1 MAFKKDTKVKT
12 NFTKITVSLASPEE
26 IKENSYGEVTKPETI
41 NYRTYKPERDG
52 LFCERIFGP
61 TKDYECACGKYKR
74 IRYKGIV
81 CDRCGVEV
89 TEKKVR
95 REREGH
101 IELVVPVAHIWYFR
115 SLPNKIGYLLGMPT
129 KNLDA
134 VIYYEKYIVIKP
146 GMLAG
151 MKDTEGV
158 EDLNGSHKMDL
169 LTEDEYIDIV
179 DNKLDEN
186 NDLLDD
192 SDPNKFVA
200 KMGAE
205 AVLDLLHELSE
216 PDEKGVTGLDRLS
229 YELRDRANN
238 DSSQMRKTEALKRLQ
253 VVEAFRGS
261 MNVNKPEWM
270 IMKII
275 PVIPPDLRPLV
286 PLDGGRFAT
295 SDLNDLY
302 RRVIIRNNRLKRLI
316 EIKAP
321 EVILRNEKRMLQE
334 AVDSLFDNSRKS
346 SAVKSESNR
355 PLKSL
360 SDSLKGKQGR
370 FRQNLLGKRV
380 DYSAR
385 SVIVVGPELKMGECG
400 LPKLMAAELYKPF
413 IIRKLIERGIVKTVK
428 SAKRIVDR
436 REPVI
441 WDILENVMKG
451 HPVLL
456 NRAPTL
462 HRLSVLAFQ
471 PKLIEGKAIQLHPLA
486 CTPFNADFDG
496 DQMAVHLPLSNEAV
510 LEAQILM
517 LQSHNILNPANG
529 APVTV
534 PSQDMVLG
542 LYYITKI
549 RPGAKG
555 EGLMFYGP
563 EEAIIAF
570 NEKRCA
576 EHALV
581 KCMVDDID
589 ENGKPIRHIV
599 ETSVGRII
607 VNEIIPKE
615 LGFFNGIISKKS
627 LRSLISVVIKKVGMA
642 RACSF
647 LDGIKNLGYKMSYL
661 AGLSFNL
668 DDIIVPPEKA
678 DIVKKGQDEVDEVTA
693 NFDMGLITDKERY
706 NQVIDA
712 WTHVNDNLKK
722 AVMKHMT
729 EADQGFNA
737 VFMMLDSGARGSADQ
752 IAQLAGMRGLMA
764 KPQKAGAEGNSI
776 IENPILNNLKE
787 GMSVQE
793 YFIASHGA
801 RKGLA
806 DTAMKT
812 ADAGYLTRRLVDVSH
827 DVIIN
832 EDDCGTLRGLECRA
846 LKDGDDIIST
856 LGERILGRVSVHDV
870 VNPHTNEI
878 IVKSGEEITEDKA
891 DAIEKAGIEMVEIRS
906 VLTCESKKGVCR
918 KCYGRNLATSKM
930 VQLGEA
936 VGVIAAQAIGE
947 PGTQLTLRTFHSG
960 GVAENAAANA
970 SIKSKYDA
978 ILKFDGLRTVEFIDK
993 SGDQNVDCQMVVSRL
1008 AEVQFIDPNTE
1019 VVLATLNVPYGSS
1032 LFFKD
1037 GDVVKKDDVICRWD
1051 PFNAVIVSEYAG
1063 TLRFHN
1069 VAEGQ
1074 TYKAET
1080 DETSG
1085 MTERIIIESKDHN
1098 IVPTVDVE
1106 DENGQVIGTYN
1117 FPVGGHIANIE
1128 DGQKITTGET
1138 LVRIPRSVFNAGGI
1152 TGGLPR
1158 VQELFEARNPSSP
1171 AVVSEIDGEVTMGK
1185 LKRGNR
1191 EIIITSKGGEQRKYL
1206 VPLSRQILVQEH
1218 DAVRAGTALSDG
1230 EITPADILAIE
1241 GPTAVQEY
1249 IVNEVQNVYRLQGV
1263 KINDK
1268 HFEIIVRQMMRKVR
1282 IDDPG
1287 DTCFLEQELVD
1298 KLDFAD
1304 ENDRIWGKKLVI
1316 DAGDSDVLSKGQIVS
1331 ARKLRDENSSL
1342 KRRNLKTVQVRDA
1355 VPATSTQILQG
1366 ITRAALGTKSFMSAA
1381 SFQETTK
1388 VLCEAAIRGKVDNLE
1403 GMKENVICGHLIPAG
1418 TGMRQFDK
1426 IIVGSKE
1433 DYDRIQANKK
1443 NVLDYSQQ
1451 KDAEN

>member
-1 MAFKKDTKVKT
+1 MAFKKDTKVKN
-12 NFTKITVSLASPEE
+12 NFTKITIGLASPEE
-26 IKENSYGEVTKPETI
+26 ILENSYGEVTKPETI

-95 REREGH
+95 RERSGH

-129 KNLDA
+129 KKLDA
-134 VIYYEKYIVIKP
+134 VIYYEKYVVIQP
-146 GMLAG
+146 GIL
-151 MKDTEGV
+151 EGKV
-158 EDLNGSHKMDL
+158 DADGLPLLGSAKLDL
-169 LTEDEYIDIV
+169 LSEDEYMDILDKYDPNG
-179 DNKLDEN
+179 DNEN
-186 NDLLDD
+186 LDD
-192 SDPNKFVA
+192 SDPNKFIA

-205 AVLDLLHELSE
+205 AIYQLLQNVDLDS
-216 PDEKGVTGLDRLS
+216 LS

-238 DSSQMRKTEALKRLQ
+238 DSSQQRKTEALKRLN
-253 VVEAFRGS
+253 VVEGFRASKGI
-261 MNVNKPEWM
+261 NKPEWM
-270 IMKII
+270 VMKII
-275 PVIPPDLRPLV
+275 PVTPPELRPLV

-302 RRVIIRNNRLKRLI
+302 RRVIIRNNRLKRLV

-428 SAKRIVDR
+428 SAKKIVDR

-451 HPVLL
+451 HPVML

-462 HRLSVLAFQ
+462 HRLGIQAFQ
-471 PKLIEGKAIQLHPLA
+471 PKMIEGKSIQLHPLA
-486 CTPFNADFDG
+486 CTAFNADFDG
-496 DQMAVHLPLSNEAV
+496 DQMAVHLPLSNEAI
-510 LEAQILM
+510 LETQILM

-529 APVTV
+529 APITV

-555 EGLMFYGP
+555 EGLTFYGP
-563 EEAIIAF
+563 EEALIAR
-570 NEKRCA
+570 NEGRCDL
-576 EHALV
+576 HALV
-581 KCMVDDID
+581 KVIVDDLVD
-589 ENGKPIRHIV
+589 GKIQKRMI
-599 ETSVGRII
+599 ETSVGRVI
-607 VNEIIPKE
+607 VNGIIPDE
-615 LGFFNGIISKKS
+615 VGFFNDVISKKT
-627 LRSLISVVIKKVGMA
+627 LRGLISNVIKAVGMA
-642 RACSF
+642 EACEF
-647 LDGIKNLGYKMSYL
+647 LDGIKNLGYRMAYV

-668 DDIIVPPEKA
+668 GDIIIPPEKET
-678 DIVKKGQDEVDEVTA
+678 IVERGRKEVEEIT
-693 NFDMGLITDKERY
+693 NNYNMGFITNKERY

-712 WTHVNDNLKK
+712 WTHVNTDLGNIL
-722 AVMKHMT
+722 MKEMT

-737 VFMMLDSGARGSADQ
+737 VYMMLDSGARGSKDQ
-752 IAQLAGMRGLMA
+752 IKQLSGMRGLMA
-764 KPQKAGAEGNSI
+764 KPQKAGAEGAQI
-776 IENPILNNLKE
+776 IENPILSNFKE
-787 GMSVQE
+787 GMSVLE

-827 DVIIN
+827 DVIIT
-832 EDDCGTLRGLECRA
+832 EPDCGTLRGLVCTA
-846 LKDGDDIIST
+846 LKNGDEVISS
-856 LGERILGRVSVHDV
+856 LYERILGRVSVHDIIH
-870 VNPHTNEI
+870 PTTGEL
-878 IVKSGEEITEDKA
+878 IVKSGEEITEAKA
-891 DAIEKAGIEMVEIRS
+891 KIIDESPIESVEIRS
-906 VLTCESKKGVCR
+906 VLTCESKKGVCM
-918 KCYGRNLATSKM
+918 KCYGRNLATARM

-947 PGTQLTLRTFHSG
+947 PGTQLTLRTFHAG
-960 GVAENAAANA
+960 GIASNAAANA
-970 SIKSKYDA
+970 KIAAKNKSRIEFDELSTVPFVEEDEEGNDIKCEK
-978 ILKFDGLRTVEFIDK
+978 
-993 SGDQNVDCQMVVSRL
+993 VVSHL
-1008 AEVQFIDPNTE
+1008 AEIRFVDPNTNI
-1019 VVLATLNVPYGSS
+1019 VLATLNVPYGSS
-1032 LFFKD
+1032 LYHKEGEIVEKD
-1037 GDVVKKDDVICRWD
+1037 TVIARWD
-1051 PFNAVIVSEYAG
+1051 PFNAVIVSQYAG
-1063 TLRFHN
+1063 TLKFN
-1069 VAEGQ
+1069 DVQKDQ
-1074 TYKAET
+1074 TYRAEV
-1080 DETSG
+1080 DETTG
-1085 MTERIIIESKDHN
+1085 LEEKIITDSKNKAMVPSCDVIDAN
-1098 IVPTVDVE
+1098 GEIV
-1106 DENGQVIGTYN
+1106 GTYN
-1117 FPVGGHIANIE
+1117 FPVGGHLVVE
-1128 DGQKITTGET
+1128 DGQTIKTGEV
-1138 LVRIPRSVFNAGGI
+1138 LVKIPRAVGGAGDI

-1158 VQELFEARNPSSP
+1158 VTELLEARNPSNP

-1185 LKRGNR
+1185 VKRGNR
-1191 EIIITSKGGEQRKYL
+1191 EIIVTSKTGDQKKYL
-1206 VPLSRQILVQEH
+1206 VSLSKQILVQEH
-1218 DAVRAGTALSDG
+1218 DAVRAGTPLSDG
-1230 EITPADILAIE
+1230 SVTPGDILAIM

-1249 IVNEVQNVYRLQGV
+1249 IVNQIQDVYRLQGV
-1263 KINDK
+1263 AINDK
-1268 HFEIIVRQMMRKVR
+1268 HFEVVVRQMMRKVR

-1287 DTCFLEQELVD
+1287 DTTFLEQELVD
-1298 KLDFAD
+1298 KLDFAE
-1304 ENDRIWGKKLVI
+1304 ENDRIWGKKVVTN
-1316 DAGDSDVLSKGQIVS
+1316 AGDSTELKPGQIIT
-1331 ARKLRDENSSL
+1331 ARKLRDENSAL
-1342 KRRNLKTVQVRDA
+1342 KRRDMKLVQVRDA
-1355 VPATSTQILQG
+1355 VAATSTQILQG

-1388 VLCEAAIRGKVDNLE
+1388 VLNEAAIRGKVDYLE

-1418 TGMRQFDK
+1418 TGLRQWEK
-1426 IIVGSKE
+1426 LVVGSKE
-1433 DYDRIQANKK
+1433 EYERMQANRK
-1443 NVLDYSQQ
+1443 NVLDYADSPIV
-1451 KDAEN
+1451 D

>member
-1 MAFKKDTKVKT
+1 MAFKKDTKVKN
-12 NFTKITVSLASPEE
+12 NFSKITISLASPEE

-52 LFCERIFGP
+52 LFCEKIFGP
-61 TKDYECACGKYKR
+61 TKDYECGCGKYKR

-89 TEKKVR
+89 TERKVR
-95 REREGH
+95 RERSGH

-115 SLPNKIGYLLGMPT
+115 SLPNKIGYLLGLPT
-129 KNLDA
+129 KKLDT
-134 VIYYEKYIVIKP
+134 VVYYEKYIVIQP
-146 GMLAG
+146 GAVAG
-151 MKDTEGV
+151 MKNPETG
-158 EDLNGSHKMDL
+158 EDLNGSHRLDL
-169 LTEDEYIDIV
+169 LTEDEYLNIV
-179 DNKLDEN
+179 DNRLSDT

-192 SDPNKFVA
+192 SDPNKFIA

-205 AVLDLLHELSE
+205 AILDLLHELTIE
-216 PDEKGVTGLDRLS
+216 DANGLTGLDKLS
-229 YELRDRANN
+229 FELRDRASN

-253 VVEAFRGS
+253 VVEAFRS
-261 MNVNKPEWM
+261 SKNVNKPEWM

-275 PVIPPDLRPLV
+275 PVIPPELRPLV

-302 RRVIIRNNRLKRLI
+302 RRVIIRNNRLKRLM

-334 AVDSLFDNSRKS
+334 AVDSLFDNSRKA

-428 SAKRIVDR
+428 SAKKIVDR

-517 LQSHNILNPANG
+517 LQSHNVLNPANG
-529 APVTV
+529 ASITV

-555 EGLMFYGP
+555 EGLSFYGP
-563 EEAIIAF
+563 EEAIIAY
-570 NEKRCA
+570 NEKRCDL
-576 EHALV
+576 HAQV
-581 KCMVDDID
+581 KVLVDDLVD
-589 ENGKPIRHIV
+589 GKRVRHVV
-599 ETSVGRII
+599 ETSVGRVV
-607 VNEIIPKE
+607 VNELVPSEI
-615 LGFFNGIISKKS
+615 GFFNGIISKKS
-627 LRSLISVVIKKVGMA
+627 LRNLIAIVIKSVGMA
-642 RACSF
+642 RACTF
-647 LDGIKNLGYKMSYL
+647 LDGIKNLGYRMAYL

-668 DDIIVPPEKA
+668 DDIIVPDDKKA
-678 DIVKKGQDEVDEVTA
+678 IVQKGQDEVDNITA

-712 WTHVNDNLKK
+712 WTHVNANLKK

-737 VFMMLDSGARGSADQ
+737 VYMMLDSGARGSADQ

-776 IENPILNNLKE
+776 IENPILSNLKE

-812 ADAGYLTRRLVDVSH
+812 ADAGYLTRRLVDVAH
-827 DVIIN
+827 DVIIT
-832 EDDCGTLRGLECRA
+832 EEDCGTLRGLECRA
-846 LKDGDDIIST
+846 LKNGDEVISS
-856 LGERILGRVSVHDV
+856 LSERILGRVSVHDV
-870 VNPHTNEI
+870 VDPHTNEV
-878 IVKSGEEITEDKA
+878 IVVAGEEIREDEA
-891 DAIEKAGIEMVEIRS
+891 ERIEKCGVEMVEIRS

-918 KCYGRNLATSKM
+918 KCYGRNLATAKM
-930 VQLGEA
+930 VQMGEA

-947 PGTQLTLRTFHSG
+947 PGTQLTLRTFHAG
-960 GVAENAAANA
+960 GVAGNVAANA
-970 SIKSKYDA
+970 GIKAKNEA
-978 ILKFDGLRTVEFIDK
+978 RLKFEELRTVPY
-993 SGDQNVDCQMVVSRL
+993 VDDNDAECQMVVSRL
-1008 AEVQFIDPNTE
+1008 AEVQFIDQNTDI
-1019 VVLATLNVPYGSS
+1019 VLSSMQVPYGSS
-1032 LFFKD
+1032 LYFKD
-1037 GDVVKKDDVICRWD
+1037 GDNVKPGDQICRWD

-1063 TLRFHN
+1063 KLCFHD
-1069 VAEGQ
+1069 VVEGQ
-1074 TYKAET
+1074 TFKAET

-1085 MTERIIIESKDHN
+1085 MTERIITDSRDHTL
-1098 IVPTVDVE
+1098 VPTVDVVNADGE
-1106 DENGQVIGTYN
+1106 VLVTYN
-1117 FPVGGHIANIE
+1117 LPVGGHLVVENGDVI
-1128 DGQKITTGET
+1128 KTGTT
-1138 LVRIPRSVFNAGGI
+1138 LVKIPRAVGGAGDI

-1158 VQELFEARNPSSP
+1158 VTELFEARNPSNP
-1171 AVVSEIDGEVTMGK
+1171 AVVSEIDGEVSMGK
-1185 LKRGNR
+1185 QKRGNR
-1191 EIIITSKGGEQRKYL
+1191 EVIVTSKTADQKKYL

-1218 DAVRAGTALSDG
+1218 DAVRAGTPLSDG
-1230 EITPADILAIE
+1230 SITPNDILAIK

-1249 IVNEVQNVYRLQGV
+1249 IVNEVQDVYRLQGV

-1287 DTCFLEQELVD
+1287 DTIFLEQELVD

-1304 ENDRIWGKKLVI
+1304 ENDRIWGKKVVT
-1316 DAGDSDVLSKGQIVS
+1316 DAGDSEVLVKGQIVS

-1342 KRRNLKTVQVRDA
+1342 KRRDLKLVQVRDA
-1355 VPATSTQILQG
+1355 VPATSTQVLQG

-1388 VLCEAAIRGKVDNLE
+1388 VLNEAAIRGKVDHLE

-1418 TGMRQFDK
+1418 TGLRRWEK
-1426 IIVGSKE
+1426 IIVGSRE
-1433 DYDRIQANKK
+1433 EYDRMEANKK
-1443 NVLDYSQQ
+1443 NVLDFANQ
-1451 KDAEN
+1451 AEEQ

>member
-1 MAFKKDTKVKT
+1 MAFKKDNKVKS
-12 NFTKITVSLASPEE
+12 NFNKLTIGLASPEE
-26 IKENSYGEVTKPETI
+26 ILENSFGEVTKPETI

-95 REREGH
+95 RERAGH

-115 SLPNKIGYLLGMPT
+115 SLPNKIGYLLGLPT
-129 KNLDA
+129 KKLDS
-134 VIYYEKYIVIKP
+134 VVYYEKYVVVQP
-146 GMLAG
+146 GVVEG
-151 MKDTEGV
+151 MKHPDTG
-158 EDLNGSHKMDL
+158 EDLNGSHKLDL
-169 LTEDEYIDIV
+169 LSEDEYLDIL
-179 DNKLDEN
+179 DNRLPEGNEKLEN
-186 NDLLDD
+186 
-192 SDPNKFVA
+192 SDPKKFIA

-205 AVLDLLHELSE
+205 AIYDLLT
-216 PDEKGVTGLDRLS
+216 DIDLDRLAG
-229 YELRDRANN
+229 ELRDRATT
-238 DSSQMRKTEALKRLQ
+238 DSSQQRKAESLKRLQ
-253 VVEAFRGS
+253 VVEAFRQSEGI
-261 MNVNKPEWM
+261 NRPEWM
-270 IMKII
+270 IMKIV
-275 PVIPPDLRPLV
+275 PVTPPELRPLV

-321 EVILRNEKRMLQE
+321 DVILRNEKRMLQE

-428 SAKRIVDR
+428 SAKKIVDR

-462 HRLSVLAFQ
+462 HRLGIQAFQ

-486 CTPFNADFDG
+486 CTAFNADFDG
-496 DQMAVHLPLSNEAV
+496 DQMAVHLPLSNEAI
-510 LEAQILM
+510 LEAQVLM

-529 APVTV
+529 APITV

-555 EGLMFYGP
+555 EGLCFYGS
-563 EEAIIAF
+563 EEAIIAH
-570 NEKRCA
+570 NEGRCDL
-576 EHALV
+576 HAQV
-581 KCMVDDID
+581 KVVVDDLVD
-589 ENGKPIRHIV
+589 GKLQKRMV
-599 ETSVGRII
+599 ETSVGRVI
-607 VNEIIPKE
+607 VNQIIPTE
-615 LGFFNGIISKKS
+615 VGFFNGIISKKS
-627 LRSLISVVIKKVGMA
+627 LRGLIADVIKCVGMA
-642 RACSF
+642 RACAF
-647 LDGIKNLGYKMSYL
+647 LDGIKNLGYRMAYT

-668 DDIIVPPEKA
+668 GDIIVPEEKV
-678 DIVKKGQDEVDEVTA
+678 DIVSKGQAEVDQVKA
-693 NFDMGLITDKERY
+693 NYEMGFITDKERY

-712 WTHVNDNLKK
+712 WTHVNNNLK
-722 AVMKHMT
+722 ASVMKHMI
-729 EADQGFNA
+729 EDDQGFNA
-737 VFMMLDSGARGSADQ
+737 VYMMLDSGARGSADQ

-764 KPQKAGAEGNSI
+764 KPQKAGAEGAQI
-776 IENPILNNLKE
+776 IENPILSNFKE
-787 GMSVQE
+787 GMSVLE
-793 YFIASHGA
+793 YFISSHGA

-827 DVIIN
+827 DVIIT
-832 EDDCGTLRGLECRA
+832 EEDCGSLRGLECRA
-846 LKDGDDIIST
+846 LKNGDEVIAS
-856 LGERILGRVSVHDV
+856 LYERILGRVSVHDV
-870 VNPHTNEI
+870 INPSTGEL
-878 IVKSGEEITEDKA
+878 IVAAGEEITEGKA
-891 DAIEKAGIEMVEIRS
+891 KIIDESPLEMVEIRS
-906 VLTCESKKGVCR
+906 VLTCESKRGVCK
-918 KCYGRNLATSKM
+918 KCYGRNLATARM
-930 VQLGEA
+930 VQMGEA

-947 PGTQLTLRTFHSG
+947 PGTQLTLRTFHAG
-960 GVAENAAANA
+960 GIASNAAANA
-970 SIKSKYDA
+970 SIVAKNDCK
-978 ILKFDGLRTVEFIDK
+978 IEFDELRTVPFID
-993 SGDQNVDCQMVVSRL
+993 DEDRECQKVVSRL
-1008 AEVQFIDPNTE
+1008 AEIRFIDINTGI
-1019 VVLATLNVPYGSS
+1019 VLLTEGVPYGSV
-1032 LFFKD
+1032 LYFKN
-1037 GDVVKKDDVICRWD
+1037 GDKVKKDDLICRWD

-1063 TLRFHN
+1063 VLRLHD
-1069 VAEGQ
+1069 VVEGV

-1080 DETSG
+1080 DDATG
-1085 MTERIIIESKDHN
+1085 LTERIITESRDKSR
-1098 IVPTVDVE
+1098 IPTVDVVRPGAKKGADGQYAAE
-1106 DENGQVIGTYN
+1106 DVFGTYN
-1117 FPVGGHIANIE
+1117 LPVGGHLEQIVQ
-1128 DGQKITTGET
+1128 DGAEIKTGTT
-1138 LVRIPRSVFNAGGI
+1138 LVKIPRSVGGAGDI

-1158 VQELFEARNPSSP
+1158 VTELFEARNPSNP

-1185 LKRGNR
+1185 VKRGNR
-1191 EIIITSKGGEQRKYL
+1191 EIIVTSKTGEQRKYL
-1206 VPLSRQILVQEH
+1206 VSLSKQILVQEH
-1218 DAVRAGTALSDG
+1218 DAVRAGTPLSDG
-1230 EITPADILAIE
+1230 IITPADILSIK

-1249 IVNEVQNVYRLQGV
+1249 IVNEVQDVYRLQGV

-1282 IDDPG
+1282 IEESG
-1287 DTCFLEQELVD
+1287 DTAFLEQELVD
-1298 KLDFAD
+1298 KLDFLE
-1304 ENDRIWGKKLVI
+1304 ENDRIWGKKVVT
-1316 DAGDSDVLSKGQIVS
+1316 DPGDSENCYKGQILSV
-1331 ARKLRDENSSL
+1331 RKLRDENSNL
-1342 KRRNLKTVQVRDA
+1342 KRRDLKLVQVRDA
-1355 VPATSTQILQG
+1355 VQATATQMLQG

-1388 VLCEAAIRGKVDNLE
+1388 VLNEAAIRGKSDDLE

-1418 TGMRQFDK
+1418 TGLRQWQK
-1426 IIVGSKE
+1426 LIVGSKE
-1433 DYDRIQANKK
+1433 EHNRLEANKK
-1443 NVLDYSQQ
+1443 SIIDFADKENVE
-1451 KDAEN
+1451 A

>member
-1 MAFKKDTKVKT
+1 MAFKKDTKIKN
-12 NFTKITVSLASPEE
+12 NFTKITIGLASPEE
-26 IKENSYGEVTKPETI
+26 ILENSFGEVTKPETI

-61 TKDYECACGKYKR
+61 TRDYECACGKYKR

-95 REREGH
+95 RERSGH
-101 IELVVPVAHIWYFR
+101 IELVVPIAHIWYFR

-129 KNLDA
+129 KKLDA
-134 VIYYEKYIVIKP
+134 VVYYEKYIVIKP
-146 GMLAG
+146 GAFEG
-151 MKDTEGV
+151 RTDKDGLEV
-158 EDLNGSHKMDL
+158 NGSHRMDL
-169 LTEDEYIDIV
+169 LTEDEYLNI
-179 DNKLDEN
+179 LDTQLDPN
-186 NDLLDD
+186 NQLLPDD
-192 SDPNKFVA
+192 DPNKFIA

-205 AVLDLLHELSE
+205 AIRDLLTDLDLDSI
-216 PDEKGVTGLDRLS
+216 S

-238 DSSQMRKTEALKRLQ
+238 DSSQQRKTEALKRLQ
-253 VVEAFRGS
+253 VVEAFRS
-261 MNVNKPEWM
+261 SKEVNKPEWM
-270 IMKII
+270 IMKIL
-275 PVIPPDLRPLV
+275 PVIPPELRPLV

-302 RRVIIRNNRLKRLI
+302 RRVIIRNNRLKRLV

-334 AVDSLFDNSRKS
+334 AVDSLFDNSRKA

-428 SAKRIVDR
+428 SAKKIVDR

-462 HRLSVLAFQ
+462 HRLGIQAFQ

-486 CTPFNADFDG
+486 CTAFNADFDG

-529 APVTV
+529 APITV

-542 LYYITKI
+542 LYYITKL

-555 EGLMFYGP
+555 EGLSFYGP
-563 EEAIIAF
+563 EEAIIAY
-570 NEKRCA
+570 NDGKCDL
-576 EHALV
+576 HAPV
-581 KCMVDDID
+581 KVLVDDIV
-589 ENGKPIRHIV
+589 EGQSVKHIV
-599 ETSVGRII
+599 ETSVGRVV
-607 VNEIIPKE
+607 VNQIIPDE
-615 LGFFNGIISKKS
+615 LGFVNDIISKKS
-627 LRSLISVVIKKVGMA
+627 LRGIIARVIKAVGMA
-642 RACSF
+642 RACAF
-647 LDGIKNLGYKMSYL
+647 LDGIKNLGYHMSYV

-668 DDIIVPPEKA
+668 DDIIIPVEKEA
-678 DIVKKGQDEVDEVTA
+678 IVEKGQREVEEIT
-693 NFDMGLITDKERY
+693 NNYNMGFITDNERY

-712 WTHVNDNLKK
+712 WTHVNDELGD
-722 AVMKHMT
+722 VLMKEMT

-737 VFMMLDSGARGSADQ
+737 VYMMLDSGALGSQDQ
-752 IAQLAGMRGLMA
+752 IKQLSGMRGLMA
-764 KPQKAGAEGNSI
+764 KPQKAGAEGAQI
-776 IENPILNNLKE
+776 IENPILSNFKE
-787 GMSVQE
+787 GMSVLE

-827 DVIIN
+827 DVIITQ
-832 EDDCGTLRGLECRA
+832 EDCGTLRGLECRA
-846 LKDGDDIIST
+846 LKNGDEIVSS
-856 LGERILGRVSVHDV
+856 LGERILGRVSVHD
-870 VNPHTNEI
+870 I
-878 IVKSGEEITEDKA
+878 IHPTTGELICAAGEEINEEKA
-891 DAIEKAGIEMVEIRS
+891 DIIEKSPIEMVEIRS
-906 VLTCESKKGVCR
+906 VLTCESKRGICA
-918 KCYGRNLATSKM
+918 KCYGRNLATSRM

-936 VGVIAAQAIGE
+936 AGVIAAQAIGE
-947 PGTQLTLRTFHSG
+947 PGTQLTLRTFHAG
-960 GVAENAAANA
+960 GVAGNAAANA
-970 SIKSKYDA
+970 SIVAKNTARIEFEEVRDVPFRDDESK
-978 ILKFDGLRTVEFIDK
+978 
-993 SGDQNVDCQMVVSRL
+993 DCRMVVSRL
-1008 AEVQFIDPNTE
+1008 GEIRFIDPNTDI
-1019 VVLATLNVPYGSS
+1019 VLSTLDLPYGSI
-1032 LFFKD
+1032 LYNKH
-1037 GDVVKKDDVICRWD
+1037 GDIVKQGDLIAKWD
-1051 PFNAVIVSEYAG
+1051 PFNALIVTEYAG
-1063 TLRFHN
+1063 TLRFN
-1069 VAEGQ
+1069 DVIDGV
-1074 TYKAET
+1074 TFKAET
-1080 DETSG
+1080 DDTTGLSEK
-1085 MTERIIIESKDHN
+1085 IIIDAKDHTK
-1098 IVPTVDVE
+1098 VPTCDVL
-1106 DENGQVIGTYN
+1106 DADGNVLGTYN
-1117 FPVGGHIANIE
+1117 FPVGCHVVVE
-1128 DGQKITTGET
+1128 DGQKVSTGAT
-1138 LVRIPRSVFNAGGI
+1138 LVKIPRAVGGAGDI

-1158 VQELFEARNPSSP
+1158 VTELFEARNPSNP

-1191 EIIITSKGGEQRKYL
+1191 EIIVTPKHGEPHKYL
-1206 VPLSRQILVQEH
+1206 VNLSKQLLVQEH
-1218 DAVRAGTALSDG
+1218 DAVRAGTPLSDG
-1230 EITPADILAIE
+1230 VITPNDILAIK

-1249 IVNEVQNVYRLQGV
+1249 IVNEVQDVYRLQGV

-1268 HFEIIVRQMMRKVR
+1268 HFEIIVRQMMRKVQ
-1282 IDDPG
+1282 INEPG
-1287 DTCFLEQELVD
+1287 DTTFLEQELVD
-1298 KLDFAD
+1298 KLDFAE
-1304 ENDRIWGKKLVI
+1304 ENDRIWGKKVVT
-1316 DAGDSDVLSKGQIVS
+1316 DAGDSENLKAGQIITL
-1331 ARKLRDENSSL
+1331 RKLRDENSSL
-1342 KRRNLKTVQVRDA
+1342 KRRDLRPVQVRDA
-1355 VPATSTQILQG
+1355 VQATATQILQG

-1388 VLCEAAIRGKVDNLE
+1388 VLNEAAIRGKQDRLE
-1403 GMKENVICGHLIPAG
+1403 GMKENVICGHRIPAG
-1418 TGMRQFDK
+1418 TGLRQFDK
-1426 IIVGSKE
+1426 LIVGSRE
-1433 DYDRIQANKK
+1433 DYERIEANKK
-1443 NVLDYSQQ
+1443 NILDIEV
-1451 KDAEN
+1451 KDSNI

>member
-1 MAFKKDTKVKT
+1 MAFKKDTKVKN
-12 NFTKITVSLASPEE
+12 NFTKITIGLASPEE
-26 IKENSYGEVTKPETI
+26 ILENSYGEVTKPETI

-95 REREGH
+95 RERSGH

-129 KNLDA
+129 KKLDA
-134 VIYYEKYIVIKP
+134 VIYYEKYVVIQP
-146 GMLAG
+146 GIL
-151 MKDTEGV
+151 EGKTDADGI
-158 EDLNGSHKMDL
+158 ELNGSHKLDL
-169 LTEDEYIDIV
+169 LSEDEYMDILDQYDPNG
-179 DNKLDEN
+179 DNERLEDT
-186 NDLLDD
+186 
-192 SDPNKFVA
+192 DPNKFVA

-205 AVLDLLHELSE
+205 AIYQLLQNVDLDS
-216 PDEKGVTGLDRLS
+216 LS

-238 DSSQMRKTEALKRLQ
+238 DSSQQRKTEALKRLN
-253 VVEAFRGS
+253 VVEGFRASKGI
-261 MNVNKPEWM
+261 NKPEWM
-270 IMKII
+270 VMKII
-275 PVIPPDLRPLV
+275 PVTPPELRPLV

-302 RRVIIRNNRLKRLI
+302 RRVIIRNNRLKRLV

-428 SAKRIVDR
+428 SAKKIVDR

-451 HPVLL
+451 HPVML

-462 HRLSVLAFQ
+462 HRLGIQAFQ
-471 PKLIEGKAIQLHPLA
+471 PKMIEGKAIQLHPLA
-486 CTPFNADFDG
+486 CTAFNADFDG
-496 DQMAVHLPLSNEAV
+496 DQMAVHLPLSNEAI
-510 LEAQILM
+510 LETQILM

-529 APVTV
+529 APITV

-555 EGLMFYGP
+555 EGLTFYGP
-563 EEAIIAF
+563 EEALIAR
-570 NEKRCA
+570 NEGRCDL
-576 EHALV
+576 HALV
-581 KCMVDDID
+581 KVIVDDLVD
-589 ENGKPIRHIV
+589 GKIQKRMI
-599 ETSVGRII
+599 ETSVGRVI
-607 VNEIIPKE
+607 VNGIIPDE
-615 LGFFNGIISKKS
+615 VGFFNDVISKKT
-627 LRSLISVVIKKVGMA
+627 LRGLISNVIKAVGMA
-642 RACSF
+642 EACAF
-647 LDGIKNLGYKMSYL
+647 LDGIKNLGYRMAYV

-668 DDIIVPPEKA
+668 GDIIIPPEKEE
-678 DIVKKGQDEVDEVTA
+678 IVDRGRKEVEEIT
-693 NFDMGLITDKERY
+693 NNYNMGFITNKERY

-712 WTHVNDNLKK
+712 WTHVNTDLGNIL
-722 AVMKHMT
+722 MKEMT

-737 VFMMLDSGARGSADQ
+737 VYMMLDSGARGSKDQ
-752 IAQLAGMRGLMA
+752 IKQLSGMRGLMA
-764 KPQKAGAEGNSI
+764 KPQKAGAEGAQI
-776 IENPILNNLKE
+776 IENPILSNFKE
-787 GMSVQE
+787 GMSVLE

-827 DVIIN
+827 DVIITQ
-832 EDDCGTLRGLECRA
+832 EDCGTLRGLVCTA
-846 LKDGDDIIST
+846 LKNGDEIISS
-856 LGERILGRVSVHDV
+856 LYERILGRVSVHDIIH
-870 VNPHTNEI
+870 PTTGEL
-878 IVKSGEEITEDKA
+878 IVKSGEEITEAKA
-891 DAIEKAGIEMVEIRS
+891 KIIDESPIESVEIRS
-906 VLTCESKKGVCR
+906 VLTCESKKGVCM
-918 KCYGRNLATSKM
+918 KCYGRNLATARM

-947 PGTQLTLRTFHSG
+947 PGTQLTLRTFHAG
-960 GVAENAAANA
+960 GIASNAAANA
-970 SIKSKYDA
+970 KIAAKNKSRIEFDELSTVPFVEEDEEGNDIKCEK
-978 ILKFDGLRTVEFIDK
+978 
-993 SGDQNVDCQMVVSRL
+993 VVSHL
-1008 AEVQFIDPNTE
+1008 AEIRLVDPNTNI
-1019 VVLATLNVPYGSS
+1019 VLATLNVPYGSS
-1032 LFFKD
+1032 LYHKD
-1037 GDVVKKDDVICRWD
+1037 GEVVEKDTVIARWD
-1051 PFNAVIVSEYAG
+1051 PFNAVIVSQYAG
-1063 TLRFHN
+1063 TLKFN
-1069 VAEGQ
+1069 DVQKDQ
-1074 TYKAET
+1074 TYRAEV
-1080 DETSG
+1080 DETTG
-1085 MTERIIIESKDHN
+1085 LEEKIITDSKNKAMVPSCDVIDAN
-1098 IVPTVDVE
+1098 GEIV
-1106 DENGQVIGTYN
+1106 GTYN
-1117 FPVGGHIANIE
+1117 FPVGGHLVVE
-1128 DGQKITTGET
+1128 DGQTIKTGEV
-1138 LVRIPRSVFNAGGI
+1138 LVKIPRAVGGAGDI

-1158 VQELFEARNPSSP
+1158 VTELLEARNPSNP

-1185 LKRGNR
+1185 VKRGNR
-1191 EIIITSKGGEQRKYL
+1191 EIIVTSKTGDQKKYL
-1206 VPLSRQILVQEH
+1206 VSLSKQILVQEH
-1218 DAVRAGTALSDG
+1218 DAVRAGTPLSDG
-1230 EITPADILAIE
+1230 SVTPGDILAIM

-1249 IVNEVQNVYRLQGV
+1249 IVNQIQDVYRLQGV
-1263 KINDK
+1263 AINDK
-1268 HFEIIVRQMMRKVR
+1268 HFEVVVRQMMRKVR

-1287 DTCFLEQELVD
+1287 DTTFLEQELVD
-1298 KLDFAD
+1298 KLDFAE
-1304 ENDRIWGKKLVI
+1304 ENDRIWGKKVVTN
-1316 DAGDSDVLSKGQIVS
+1316 AGDSTELKPGQIIT
-1331 ARKLRDENSSL
+1331 ARKLRDENSAL
-1342 KRRNLKTVQVRDA
+1342 KRRDMKLVQVRDA
-1355 VPATSTQILQG
+1355 VAATSTQILQG

-1388 VLCEAAIRGKVDNLE
+1388 VLNEAAIRGKVDYLE

-1418 TGMRQFDK
+1418 TGLRQWEK
-1426 IIVGSKE
+1426 LVVGSKE
-1433 DYDRIQANKK
+1433 EYERMQANRK
-1443 NVLDYSQQ
+1443 NVLDYADSPIV
-1451 KDAEN
+1451 D

>member
-1 MAFKKDTKVKT
+1 MAFKKDIKVKN
-12 NFTKITVSLASPEE
+12 NFTKITIGLASPEE
-26 IKENSYGEVTKPETI
+26 ILENSYGEVTKPETI

-61 TKDYECACGKYKR
+61 TRDYECACGKYKR

-95 REREGH
+95 RERSGH

-129 KNLDA
+129 KKLDA
-134 VIYYEKYIVIKP
+134 IIYYEKYVVIKP
-146 GMLAG
+146 GALEGKKDAEG
-151 MKDTEGV
+151 ME
-158 EDLNGSHKMDL
+158 LNGSRKYDL
-169 LTEDEYIDIV
+169 LSEEEYMDIV
-179 DNKLDEN
+179 ENHLDAN
-186 NDLLDD
+186 NDYLED
-192 SDPNKFVA
+192 SDPNKFIA

-205 AVLDLLHELSE
+205 AIYDLLSGLDLDSM
-216 PDEKGVTGLDRLS
+216 S

-238 DSSQMRKTEALKRLQ
+238 DSSQQRKTEALKRLQ
-253 VVEAFRGS
+253 VVEAFRAS
-261 MNVNKPEWM
+261 KEINHPEWM
-270 IMKII
+270 VLKIV
-275 PVIPPDLRPLV
+275 PVIPPELRPLV

-302 RRVIIRNNRLKRLI
+302 RRVIIRNNRLKRLM

-428 SAKRIVDR
+428 SAKKIVDR

-462 HRLSVLAFQ
+462 HRLGIQAFQ

-486 CTPFNADFDG
+486 CTAFNADFDG
-496 DQMAVHLPLSNEAV
+496 DQMAVHLPLSNEAI

-529 APVTV
+529 APITV

-542 LYYITKI
+542 LYYITKL

-555 EGLMFYGP
+555 SGLTFYGP
-563 EEAIIAF
+563 EEAIIAH
-570 NEKRCA
+570 NEGKCDL
-576 EHALV
+576 HAPV
-581 KCMVDDID
+581 KVLVDDIID
-589 ENGKPIRHIV
+589 GHPVRHMV
-599 ETSVGRII
+599 ETSVGRVI
-607 VNEIIPKE
+607 VNGIVPDEV
-615 LGFFNGIISKKS
+615 GFFNDIISKKT
-627 LRSLISVVIKKVGMA
+627 LRGMIADVIKNVGMA
-642 RACSF
+642 RACEF
-647 LDGIKNLGYKMSYL
+647 LDGIKNLGYRMAYE

-668 DDIIVPPEKA
+668 DDIIVPPEKEA
-678 DIVKKGQDEVDEVTA
+678 IVSKGQKEVDEIQA
-693 NFDMGLITDKERY
+693 NYDMGFITDNERY

-712 WTHVNDNLKK
+712 WTHVNNELGDILLKE
-722 AVMKHMT
+722 MT

-737 VFMMLDSGARGSADQ
+737 VYMMLDSGARGSKDQ
-752 IAQLAGMRGLMA
+752 IKQLSGMRGLMA
-764 KPQKAGAEGNSI
+764 KPQKAGAEGQQI
-776 IENPILNNLKE
+776 IENPILSNFKE
-787 GMSVQE
+787 GMSVLE
-793 YFIASHGA
+793 YFISSHGA

-832 EDDCGTLRGLECRA
+832 EEDCGTLRGLVCTA
-846 LKDGDDIIST
+846 LKNGDETISS
-856 LGERILGRVSVHDV
+856 LYERILGRVSVHD
-870 VNPHTNEI
+870 I
-878 IVKSGEEITEDKA
+878 IHPTTGDLICAAGEEINE
-891 DAIEKAGIEMVEIRS
+891 EKARIIEESPIESVEIRS
-906 VLTCESKKGVCR
+906 VLTCESKKGVCM
-918 KCYGRNLATSKM
+918 KCYGRNLATQRM
-930 VQLGEA
+930 VQKGEA

-947 PGTQLTLRTFHSG
+947 PGTQLTLRTFHAG
-960 GVAENAAANA
+960 GVAGNAAANA
-970 SIKSKYDA
+970 SIVAKNDSK
-978 ILKFDGLRTVEFIDK
+978 IEFDELRTVPFVEK
-993 SGDQNVDCQMVVSRL
+993 MGEEERKCQMVVSRL
-1008 AEVQFIDPNTE
+1008 AEIRFVDPNTNI
-1019 VVLATLNVPYGSS
+1019 VLSTLNVPYGSS
-1032 LFFKD
+1032 LYFKH
-1037 GDVVKKDDVICRWD
+1037 GDVVKKGELVARWD
-1051 PFNAVIVSEYAG
+1051 PFNAVIVTEYAG
-1063 TLRFHN
+1063 TLRFRD
-1069 VAEGQ
+1069 VIEG
-1074 TYKAET
+1074 TTFRAET
-1080 DETSG
+1080 DETTG
-1085 MTERIIIESKDHN
+1085 LTEKIITDSKDHTK
-1098 IVPTVDVE
+1098 VPTCDILDAHGE
-1106 DENGQVIGTYN
+1106 VIGTYN
-1117 FPVGGHIANIE
+1117 FPVGGHVVVE
-1128 DGQKITTGET
+1128 DGASISTGET
-1138 LVRIPRSVFNAGGI
+1138 LVKIPRAVGGAGDI

-1158 VQELFEARNPSSP
+1158 VTELFEARNPSNP

-1185 LKRGNR
+1185 VKRGNR
-1191 EIIITSKGGEQRKYL
+1191 EIIVTSKTGDQKKYL
-1206 VPLSRQILVQEH
+1206 VSLSKQILVQEH
-1218 DAVRAGTALSDG
+1218 DAVRAGTPLSDG
-1230 EITPADILAIE
+1230 VITPGDILAIK

-1249 IVNEVQNVYRLQGV
+1249 IVNEVQDVYRLQGV

-1268 HFEIIVRQMMRKVR
+1268 HFEIIVRQMMRKVM
-1282 IDDPG
+1282 INEPG
-1287 DTCFLEQELVD
+1287 DTTFLEQELVD
-1298 KLDFAD
+1298 KLDFAE
-1304 ENDRIWGKKLVI
+1304 ENDRIWGKKVVT
-1316 DAGDSDVLSKGQIVS
+1316 DAGDSDNLKAGQIVT

-1342 KRRNLKTVQVRDA
+1342 KRRDLRPVQVRDA

-1366 ITRAALGTKSFMSAA
+1366 ITRAALQTKSFMSAA

-1388 VLCEAAIRGKVDNLE
+1388 VLNEAAIRGKQDLLE

-1418 TGMRQFDK
+1418 TGLRQWDK
-1426 IIVGSKE
+1426 LVVGSRE
-1433 DYDRIQANKK
+1433 DYERIQANKK
-1443 NVLDYSQQ
+1443 NVLDFANQ
-1451 KDAEN
+1451 ENVEE